1 MAAAMRKKARRQK
14 FEKAD
19 EAVLAEE
26 METLA
31 LGAALSEAEFIQAEQ
46 KELPLAFEYEL
57 PQSINMDSGS
67 GDTMLP
73 LYTKDMQGEFFIY
86 AAPRYDSLAYLVCQS
101 SPDSELLAG
110 KLNVHFGGRFVGGT
124 ALTEKKA
131 GEDLLVNLGVERGLK
146 VRREKVT
153 DKLTETFFGK
163 IDRLTT
169 ARELE
174 YRIVIENLK
183 DESVR
188 VRLFDSIPVSK
199 TDRIQVK
206 GVEITPKPTKKDY
219 QNREGVML
227 WDVQV
232 EPKAVQEIHIKFFVK
247 HPKDNPPQ
255 EL

>member
-1 MAAAMRKKARRQK
+1 
-14 FEKAD
+14 
-19 EAVLAEE
+19 
-26 METLA
+26 
-31 LGAALSEAEFIQAEQ
+31 
-46 KELPLAFEYEL
+46 
-57 PQSINMDSGS
+57 
-67 GDTMLP
+67 MLP
-73 LYTKDMQGEFFIY
+73 LYTKEMQGEFFIY
-86 AAPRYDSLAYLVCQS
+86 AAPRHDPLAYLVCLS

-110 KLNVHFGGRFVGGT
+110 KLNVHFGGRFVGGA

-131 GEDLLVNLGVERGLK
+131 GEELLVNLGVERGLK

-183 DESVR
+183 EEPVR

-206 GVEITPKPTKKDY
+206 GVETVPKPTTKDY

-227 WDVQV
+227 WDVQMI
-232 EPKAVQEIHIKFFVK
+232 PKAIQEIRIKFFVK

-255 EL
+255 GL